1 MMTIGELVVTV
12 QAMDPSHDAFV
23 ALFTPDST
31 AEVFEIAAVQDPHR
45 DAQLDIY
52 VAADENQR
60 PCADSGPATAQHTDR
75 GGDANAA
82 GAPPLR
88 PDPADVAL
96 VLRLIELALK
106 TPTGRNT

>member
-45 DAQLDIY
+45 DAQLDIR
-52 VAADENQR
+52 V
-60 PCADSGPATAQHTDR
+60 H
-75 GGDANAA
+75 
-82 GAPPLR
+82 
-88 PDPADVAL
+88 PD
-96 VLRLIELALK
+96 
-106 TPTGRNT
+106 